1 VTDRATEPDRSE
13 GDDLGDRLTR
23 LARVTASLVRAEDV
37 DTVVKIVV
45 QQSADA
51 VGATIASMSLRDGAD
66 RVRLVGLRGLG
77 DGEFARW
84 KSYPVT
90 VSTPTSDVIRSGR
103 RLTLTGRQEI
113 HRRYPDLPDADPL
126 QGDRSIVC
134 LPLHVPSGTIG
145 AIGLSFPGS
154 GAPDEAELDFFEI
167 LADTCAQALVRIEA
181 QAAAAER
188 QAKLT
193 FLAEA
198 SAELA
203 SSLDYEATLSR
214 VARLAVPTFADW
226 CAIDLLRDGRLQ
238 RLAVAHVDPAKVD
251 LARELAERYPSDP
264 DSPTGAW
271 HVIKAGESEL
281 IPEITDEMLVAGSQD
296 EEMLRLAR
304 ELQLRSAV
312 TVPLIARERILGVI
326 TWVSAESGRT
336 YTQEDVSFGED
347 LAKRAAVAI
356 DNSELHSETLAA
368 AVRLQHAVLPESMP
382 VVDDWE
388 IAAHYSPSG
397 RTEVGGD
404 FYDAIPLA
412 DGRLAF
418 FVGDVMG
425 RGVAAAAAMA
435 QMRSAVRA
443 YVALD
448 PTPEVVL
455 RRLDRMLLQYGGE
468 QLVTLV
474 YLLADPS
481 RDEVVVANAGHPPPV
496 LLCASGEVEQLPNAS
511 GSPLGVLEQER
522 LAHTVSLRAGDTV
535 LAFTDGL
542 IERRDEDIDQGQDRL
557 LTALHLLAEGDLH
570 SSLDELARRVR
581 EPSRDDDVAALAIR
595 RSRSPERAG
604 KGPGTSSR

>member
-13 GDDLGDRLTR
+13 GDELGDRLTR

-51 VGATIASMSLRDGAD
+51 VGATIASMSLRDGPD

-77 DGEFARW
+77 DREFSRW
-84 KSYPVT
+84 ESYPISVR
-90 VSTPTSDVIRSGR
+90 TPTSDVIRSGQ
-103 RLTLTGRQEI
+103 RLTLSNSQEI
-113 HRRYPDLPDADPL
+113 EQRYPELPDADL
-126 QGDRSIVC
+126 RHGERSIVC

-154 GAPDEAELDFFEI
+154 RAPDHAEMDFFEI

-181 QAAAAER
+181 QAAAAQR

-214 VARLAVPTFADW
+214 VAQLAVPTFADW
-226 CAIDLLRDGRLQ
+226 CAIDLVRDGRLQ
-238 RLAVAHVDPAKVD
+238 RLAVAHVDPAKVA

-264 DSPTGAW
+264 NAPAGAW
-271 HVIKAGESEL
+271 HVIKTGESEL
-281 IPEITDEMLVAGSQD
+281 ISEITDEMLVAGSQD

-312 TVPLIARERILGVI
+312 TVPLIARDRILGTI
-326 TWVSAESGRT
+326 SWVSAESDRMYGP
-336 YTQEDVSFGED
+336 QDLSFAED
-347 LAKRAAVAI
+347 LGKRAAIAI

-382 VVDDWE
+382 EVEGWE
-388 IAAHYSPSG
+388 VAALYSPSG

-425 RGVAAAAAMA
+425 RGVGAAAAMA

-455 RRLDRMLLQYGGE
+455 RRLDRMLLRYGGE

-496 LLCASGEVEQLPNAS
+496 LLRASGETEQLPNAT
-511 GSPLGVLEQER
+511 GSPLGVLEQEW
-522 LAHTVSLRAGDTV
+522 LAHTVPLRTGDTV

-557 LTALHLLAEGDLH
+557 LTALAILAEGELH

-595 RSRSPERAG
+595 RSLGPE
-604 KGPGTSSR
+604 